1 MTTVM
6 VILAWGAVSVT
17 TGQLAEDV
25 FDYGETDRAERLAI
39 SLLWSLWPAVVLQ
52 LLLSGLGEI

>member
-1 MTTVM
+1 MTTVI
-6 VILAWGAVSVT
+6 VTLSWAGVSVM
-17 TGQLAEDV
+17 TGQLVEDV